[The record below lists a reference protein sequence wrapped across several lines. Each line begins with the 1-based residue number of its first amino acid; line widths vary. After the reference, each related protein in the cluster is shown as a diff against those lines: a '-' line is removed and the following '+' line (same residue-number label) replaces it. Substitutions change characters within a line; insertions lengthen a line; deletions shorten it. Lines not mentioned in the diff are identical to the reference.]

1 MADEMKNA
9 NIVLVGF
16 MGTGKSAVGGRLAA
30 KLSRRFVDL
39 DGLIEKRAGKPIP
52 LIFKE
57 DGEPHFREMERE
69 LVQEVAREKGLV
81 VAAGGGVVLNP
92 ANIEDLSRSG
102 LVVCLS
108 ASGEELIRRL
118 KSSTDRPLLAEGD
131 LEKKISELIG
141 RRQKLYNAISCQV
154 DTSGLTVDEVAVK
167 ILEIFV
173 NSSYH

>member
-1 MADEMKNA
+1 MADEMKKD

-57 DGEPHFREMERE
+57 DGEPRFRELERE
-69 LVQEVAREKGLV
+69 LVQEVASQEGLV

-92 ANIEDLSRSG
+92 ANIEDLGRTG

-108 ASGEELIRRL
+108 ASGVELIRRL
-118 KSSTDRPLLAEGD
+118 QSSTDRPLLAEGD
-131 LEKKISELIG
+131 IEQKISELLG
-141 RRQKLYNAISCQV
+141 RRQKLYDAISCQV
-154 DTSGLTVDEVAVK
+154 DTSGLTVDEVAVR
-167 ILEIFV
+167 IIGLFDNI
-173 NSSYH
+173 S